1 MGRRQPE
8 VAAACAARWRPP
20 ELQVLAMEASGLLL
34 LQGEE
39 APAAGL
45 PRNAARAGVVA
56 RLPPEPHR
64 GDARCRGRRR
74 QRGRGAH
81 QLVQRHR
88 AGRRGAQAVE
98 SAVGEEEEDGTGR
111 TKRAGVAPGLCAAA
125 RRPRPRSGRR
135 AEAWRPP
142 ASRSAMSRDEIESGG
157 KVEGLHWPF

>member
-8 VAAACAARWRPP
+8 VAAACAARWCPR
-20 ELQVLAMEASGLLL
+20 ELQVLAKEASGLLL

-45 PRNAARAGVVA
+45 PWNAARAGVVA

-64 GDARCRGRRR
+64 SDARCRGRRR
-74 QRGRGAH
+74 QRGHGAH

-88 AGRRGAQAVE
+88 AGRCGAQAVE

-111 TKRAGVAPGLCAAA
+111 TKRAGVAPGLVRCHAATA
-125 RRPRPRSGRR
+125 ATLWAQGRGVV
-135 AEAWRPP
+135 AAHV
-142 ASRSAMSRDEIESGG
+142 ALCVVLGRD
-157 KVEGLHWPF
+157 

>member
-8 VAAACAARWRPP
+8 VAAACAARWCPR

-56 RLPPEPHR
+56 RLPPD
-64 GDARCRGRRR
+64 G
-74 QRGRGAH
+74 
-81 QLVQRHR
+81 
-88 AGRRGAQAVE
+88 GAQAVE

-111 TKRAGVAPGLCAAA
+111 TKRVGVAPGLVRCHAVTAATLWA
-125 RRPRPRSGRR
+125 QGRGV
-135 AEAWRPP
+135 AATHVTLCVVQG
-142 ASRSAMSRDEIESGG
+142 RD
-157 KVEGLHWPF
+157 